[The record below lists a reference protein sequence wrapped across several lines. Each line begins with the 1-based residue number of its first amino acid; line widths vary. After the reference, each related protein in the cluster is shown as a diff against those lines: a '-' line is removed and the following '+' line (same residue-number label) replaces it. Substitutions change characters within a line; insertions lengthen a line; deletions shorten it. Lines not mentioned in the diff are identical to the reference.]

1 MRHIPQE
8 LIDEATEALQFGRT
22 LEDVA
27 GRLGLRDDYL
37 AMLIRS
43 TGSKSRADS
52 ITGVRWNAS
61 DA

>member
-22 LEDVA
+22 LEEVA
-27 GRLGLRDDYL
+27 GRLGVREDYL

-43 TGSKSRADS
+43 SGAKSRAD
-52 ITGVRWNAS
+52 ILTGVRWNA
-61 DA
+61 